1 MGEHAKWHVICNY
14 KAMNTSPDHDHTT
27 PARILF
33 VDDSKMMRLAGRKIL
48 ESQYHVVLA
57 ACADEASAVLDQN
70 PDIAVIF
77 SDLNMPDRSGY
88 ELLQEVRASTNRALR
103 RLAVIIMTGSDNQ
116 EQEREA
122 ALQAGA
128 TDFINKPFRASELL
142 ARARTHVASFLATR
156 QLNALRQT
164 HHRDLATGL
173 GNRNYCTLRLEQ
185 AMSFA
190 RRHRQP
196 LSLLYLHLKGLEQ
209 LMDSLGEP
217 YAGNA
222 LGKIGRVLN
231 QSIRREDMVFR
242 TGSESFCFMLPATA
256 AAGARVVRDRFIPDL
271 ESLGLR
277 VTDYG
282 LNVCRQ
288 FAIQEP
294 DLSGES
300 CAERVL
306 REGLAQPTATA
317 GSEIA
322 RSTTRVPEQVEPDW
336 TRTDSG

>member
-1 MGEHAKWHVICNY
+1 ME
-14 KAMNTSPDHDHTT
+14 TT
-27 PARILF
+27 PDRDNTASARILF

-48 ESQYHVVLA
+48 EPHYQVVLA
-57 ACADEASAVLDQN
+57 AGADEASAVLEEN
-70 PDIAVIF
+70 SDIAVIF

-88 ELLQEVRASTNRALR
+88 ELLQEVRASDNPRLR

-122 ALQAGA
+122 ALLAGA
-128 TDFINKPFRASELL
+128 TDFINKPFRSSELL
-142 ARARTHVASFLATR
+142 ARARTHLTSFQAAR

-173 GNRNYCTLRLEQ
+173 GNRNYCIHRLEQ

-196 LSLLYLHLKGLEQ
+196 LSLLYLHLQGLEQ

-217 YAGNA
+217 YTGNA
-222 LGKIGRVLN
+222 LAKIGRVLN

-242 TGSESFCFMLPATA
+242 TGSESFCFVLPATA

-277 VTDYG
+277 AEDSG
-282 LNVCRQ
+282 LNVRRR

-294 DLSGES
+294 DLSGLS
-300 CAERVL
+300 AERIL
-306 REGLAQPTATA
+306 CEGLAQPTAAA
-317 GSEIA
+317 GGEVTGH
-322 RSTTRVPEQVEPDW
+322 STPFPEHIEPDW
-336 TRTDSG
+336 TRSGND

>member
-1 MGEHAKWHVICNY
+1 MQLANI
-14 KAMNTSPDHDHTT
+14 KAMDTTPDYDRTT

-48 ESQYHVVLA
+48 EPHFQIVLA
-57 ACADEASAVLDQN
+57 AGADEASAVLDEN

-88 ELLQEVRASTNRALR
+88 DLLQEVRASDNPQLR

-142 ARARTHVASFLATR
+142 ARARTHLTGFQASR
-156 QLNALRQT
+156 QLNTLRQT

-173 GNRNYCTLRLEQ
+173 GNRNYCIHRLEQ

-196 LSLLYLHLKGLEQ
+196 LSLLYLHLQGLEQ

-217 YAGNA
+217 YTGNA

-242 TGSESFCFMLPATA
+242 TGPESFCFVLPATGA
-256 AAGARVVRDRFIPDL
+256 TGARVVRDRFIPDL
-271 ESLGLR
+271 ESLGLKA
-277 VTDYG
+277 DDSG
-282 LNVCRQ
+282 LNVCRR

-294 DLSGES
+294 DLSGIS
-300 CAERVL
+300 AERVL
-306 REGLAQPTATA
+306 CEGLAQPTAA
-317 GSEIA
+317 ARGEVNGS
-322 RSTTRVPEQVEPDW
+322 STRTPDHVEPDW
-336 TRTDSG
+336 TRSGSD